1 MKHTQT
7 KLRVGEKYKTDIF
20 ADRAGH
26 AIARTVNPQADGEDE
41 ANARRLVACWNACD
55 EVSTEFLELLAN
67 FPDNQ
72 VKAYENLEA
81 QRNELLKELESI
93 ANANPKNWDAPFNDT
108 ASFQAWAQSRASA
121 AIAKVKGE
129 KA

>member
-1 MKHTQT
+1 MNYTNT

-26 AIARTVNPQADGEDE
+26 AIARTVNPQTEGEDE

-67 FPDNQ
+67 LPDNQ

-81 QRNELLKELESI
+81 QRNELLEALKSCSPPHPACGETVGDCFKAGKCGCSLG
-93 ANANPKNWDAPFNDT
+93 
-108 ASFQAWAQSRASA
+108 A

-129 KA
+129 QA